1 MLRPESADPGKVK
14 KMARA
19 PMILALANP
28 EPEICR
34 RWRKKCVRMP
44 SSVPAVPLPEPG
56 EQRSLL
62 PVHLP
67 WRAGVGATAINEE
80 MKLAAVRAI
89 ADWPMRNRVKWW
101 LQRMAIR
108 I

>member
-1 MLRPESADPGKVK
+1 
-14 KMARA
+14 MARA

-28 EPEICR
+28 EPEIRR

-44 SSVPAVPLPEPG
+44 SFAPVVLTSEPG
-56 EQRSLL
+56 EQRPVL

-67 WRAGVGATAINEE
+67 WRAGRGATAINEE

-89 ADWPMRNRVKWW
+89 AEPPMRNRAKWW

>member
-1 MLRPESADPGKVK
+1 MFRPESADPGNGE

-28 EPEICR
+28 EPEILP

-44 SSVPAVPLPEPG
+44 SSVPAVPTTQPG
-56 EQRSLL
+56 EQRPLL

-67 WRAGVGATAINEE
+67 WRAGRWATAINEE

-89 ADWPMRNRVKWW
+89 AELAMRNRVKWW
-101 LQRMAIR
+101 LQLMAIR